1 MVEKKNWQNIKKTQN
16 IMKMIVDKTIKVKL
30 HIVLSVYV
38 GMLIATGLVLN
49 VTKKCYITAILA
61 IFNNLIALIPDFSVL
76 ALIKVARVVNLK
88 LVFTG

>member
-1 MVEKKNWQNIKKTQN
+1 
-16 IMKMIVDKTIKVKL
+16 MKMIVDKTIKVKL

-49 VTKKCYITAILA
+49 VTKKYYITAILA